1 MLPRPLSSA
10 LALSICA
17 VLARAQA
24 PTFDDVVIG
33 TAPLDAGGTV
43 AVRMDVWKPAD
54 ITTPT
59 PVVLWI
65 HGGGW
70 SGGDHNQ
77 PPPSLS
83 QFLARGFSVASIDY
97 RVSQEAIFPAQ
108 IHDVKGAVRFLR
120 ANAATY
126 GIDPAHVVCF
136 GPSAGG
142 HLSALLATSGGVAAL
157 EGTTGGNASFSSRVS
172 AAVDYFGPT
181 DIVRMSLDVTT
192 PPGTQIDHDAPDSG
206 ASMLV
211 GFDGP
216 GEGIGV
222 LRANFANPAPPF
234 PALAAL
240 ADSLNP
246 ITHVT
251 NDDPPVFVAHGT
263 SDTVVPLHQSQRLVT
278 ALETAQIDH
287 VWIQAVGAGH
297 GPLGATTEA
306 AMLAFLTLRVSDC
319 NANDVLDAIDLAN
332 GVDGDA
338 NGDGILDGCDTT
350 STGTLVCFGDGS
362 GTACPCGNTSP
373 VGANAG
379 CRNSL
384 GVGGRVVASGTASLA
399 QDGLLLSGSQMPS
412 SSALYFQGSFALNAG
427 AGVIFGD
434 GLRCAG
440 GAVIRLATL
449 VNSAGVSSYP
459 TIGAPAISV
468 RGQVLAPS
476 TRWYQVWYRNAA
488 PFCTA
493 TTFNLTNAVRIVWT
507 P

>member
-1 MLPRPLSSA
+1 MLPRPVAIS

-43 AVRMDVWKPAD
+43 TVRMDVWKPAGV
-54 ITTPT
+54 TTPT

-83 QFLARGFSVASIDY
+83 QFLARGFSAASIDY
-97 RVSQEAIFPAQ
+97 RLSQEAIFPAQ

-136 GPSAGG
+136 GSSAGG

-157 EGTTGGNASFSSRVS
+157 EGTTGGNASFSSAVS

-181 DIVRMSLDVTT
+181 DIVQMSLDVTN
-192 PPGTQIDHDAPDSG
+192 PPGSSLDHDAP
-206 ASMLV
+206 ASAESKLI
-211 GFDGP
+211 GFDGI

-222 LRANFANPAPPF
+222 LRANLTNPSPPF

-240 ADSLNP
+240 AESLNP

-263 SDTVVPLHQSQRLVT
+263 NDTVVPLHQSQRLVT

-287 VWIQAVGAGH
+287 VWIQAAGAGH
-297 GPLGATTEA
+297 GPLGASTDA

-319 NANDVLDAIDLAN
+319 DGNGIVDAIDLAN
-332 GVDGDA
+332 GTDGDA
-338 NGDGILDGCDTT
+338 DGDGILDGCETT
-350 STGTLVCFGDGS
+350 STGTLVCFGDGT
-362 GTACPCGNTSP
+362 GAPCPCGNTSP

-379 CRNSL
+379 CRSSL
-384 GVGGRVVASGTASLA
+384 GVGGRVVANGQASLA
-399 QDGLLLSGSQMPS
+399 FDTLVLSGSQMPS
-412 SSALYFQGSFALNAG
+412 SSALYFQGTFALNAG
-427 AGVIFGD
+427 AGAVFGD

-440 GAVIRLATL
+440 GAILRLATL
-449 VNSAGVSSYP
+449 LNAAGVSSYP
-459 TIGAPAISV
+459 TAGAPSISV

-476 TRWYQVWYRNAA
+476 SRWYQVWYRNAA

-493 TTFNLTNAVRIVWT
+493 ATFNLTNAVRIDWT